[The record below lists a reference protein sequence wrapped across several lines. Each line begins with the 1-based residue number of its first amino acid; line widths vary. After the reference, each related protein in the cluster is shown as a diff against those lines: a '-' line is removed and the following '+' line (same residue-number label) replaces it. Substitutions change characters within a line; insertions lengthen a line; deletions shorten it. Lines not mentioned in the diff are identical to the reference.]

1 MQLEIEEIDACT
13 KRLSIEVPA
22 EEVSRAFE
30 RVYQRFQKSIRVPGF
45 RKGKV
50 PRSIIIRNHRDVVE
64 REVLESLI
72 PESYSAALKETSLE
86 AVGQPKVEAVEMDEG
101 KSLSFKATIEVIP
114 PFDSPPFEGREFD
127 KPIPRVRDEDVEHML
142 ERVREQNAQLE
153 NADDRPV
160 QDGDYVILD
169 ITGALDGIERDDL
182 KSQDQAFQVGK
193 NTLLPEIEK
202 TLPGAVI
209 DESLQVEVNF
219 PENHSNAELAGKV
232 VHFRVTVKEIKVPI
246 YPELDDEF
254 AKSLGEYET
263 LDDVQAAIR
272 EDLEKNAD
280 RQGDA
285 ALRKNVLETLAEE
298 IQVEL
303 PKGLVESESNA
314 LFRQIQAM
322 VSPEERDNLDQEKLS
337 ADLDPQAR
345 KNVRQRILLE
355 RVAGEVDVRVTPSQV
370 EAEIRQMAKQYS
382 RPYPEFRAFLE
393 KRDGLAGIAE
403 KIRREKALD
412 HIIEKAHIVSIEDE
426 QSVLAGHTHDHDA
439 DDEDESPLPAAS
451 AAEE

>member
-30 RVYQRFQKSIRVPGF
+30 RVYQRLQKSIRVPGF
-45 RKGKV
+45 RRGKV
-50 PRSIIIRNHRDVVE
+50 PRSLIIRNHRDVVE

-72 PESYSAALKETSLE
+72 PKSYSAALKETSLE
-86 AVGQPKVEAVEMDEG
+86 AVGQPKVEVVEMDEG
-101 KSLSFKATIEVIP
+101 NSLSFKATIEVIP
-114 PFDSPPFEGREFD
+114 PFDSPPFEGREFE
-127 KPIPRVRDEDVEHML
+127 KPIPRVRDEDVERML

-153 NADDRPV
+153 NADERPV
-160 QDGDYVILD
+160 QNEDYVILD
-169 ITGALDGIERDDL
+169 IVGTLDGIERDDM

-193 NTLLPEIEK
+193 NTLLPEIEEA
-202 TLPGAVI
+202 LPGAVV
-209 DESLQVEVNF
+209 DESQQVEVHF
-219 PENHSNAELAGKV
+219 PENHSNTELAGKV
-232 VHFRVTVKEIKVPI
+232 VHFRVTVKEIKEPI

-254 AKSLGEYET
+254 AKSLGEYEN
-263 LDDVQAAIR
+263 LDDVRTAIR

-280 RQGDA
+280 QQGEA

-298 IQVEL
+298 IQVAL

-314 LFRQIQAM
+314 LFQQIQAM
-322 VSPEERDNLDQEKLS
+322 VSPEERDSLDRKKLS

-355 RVAGEVDVRVTPSQV
+355 RVAGEADFHVTPSQV
-370 EAEIRQMAKQYS
+370 EAEIRQMAEQYS

-393 KRDGLAGIAE
+393 KKDGLTGIEE

-439 DDEDESPLPAAS
+439 DEDESPLPAVS